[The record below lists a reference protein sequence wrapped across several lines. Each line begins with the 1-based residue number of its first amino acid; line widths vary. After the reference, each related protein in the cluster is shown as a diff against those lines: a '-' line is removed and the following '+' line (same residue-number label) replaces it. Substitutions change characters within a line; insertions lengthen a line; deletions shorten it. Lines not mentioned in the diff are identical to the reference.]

1 MIRGSCPV
9 SKRRAMRY
17 EIMAKEVVV
26 KIKLQASGGQATP
39 APPIGPAL
47 GQHGLNIGQF
57 VSQFNERTKE
67 LNGTIVPVVI
77 TVYRD
82 KSFIF
87 EVKSPPAAVLLKQA
101 AEIAK
106 GSGVPNK
113 EKVGEIT
120 AEQLRRITETKF
132 KDLNAYDLDQAE
144 KIIRGT
150 ARSMGIEIVT
160 RGSNET
166 QDTREELRI
175 EDGRQKTESGKEG
188 AEN

>member
-1 MIRGSCPV
+1 
-9 SKRRAMRY
+9 
-17 EIMAKEVVV
+17 MAKEVVV
-26 KIKLQASGGQATP
+26 KIKLQAPGGQATP

-47 GQHGLNIGQF
+47 GQNGVNIGQF

-77 TVYRD
+77 TVFRD
-82 KSFIF
+82 KSFTF

-113 EKVGEIT
+113 EKVGEIS
-120 AEQLRRITETKF
+120 AKQLRKITQTKF
-132 KDLNAYDLDQAE
+132 KDLNAYNLEQAE

-150 ARSMGIEIVT
+150 ARSMGVEII
-160 RGSNET
+160 
-166 QDTREELRI
+166 D
-175 EDGRQKTESGKEG
+175 
-188 AEN
+188 